1 MNHTAHE
8 AFWKFLVNIYQK
20 FDVMHDS
27 TRRFI
32 FFTHCTFAFRLVG
45 SCMARDLNF
54 RYGTCKEFLLGA
66 ACGLARVC
74 DSSSRISDVPDRVP
88 RWALI
93 LRVACVGNRFAR
105 VLVPCAAQQ
114 GDPTSAGVNQGEL
127 RRRFTACGRH
137 DSGPPH
143 CPTVFPPH
151 RRKPGALCDR

>member
-1 MNHTAHE
+1 M
-8 AFWKFLVNIYQK
+8 
-20 FDVMHDS
+20 FD
-27 TRRFI
+27 
-32 FFTHCTFAFRLVG
+32 
-45 SCMARDLNF
+45 MA
-54 RYGTCKEFLLGA
+54 
-66 ACGLARVC
+66 LARNFCSVLHAVWHAC
-74 DSSSRISDVPDRVP
+74 VILHLTPISDVPDRVP

-151 RRKPGALCDR
+151 RRKPVSSLGDP